1 MTSLA
6 NIILSIL
13 STKDKAL
20 VGKKL
25 ETIENQLVLNEVEKK
40 IIKDI
45 KDNLF
50 LDDLLTPAFI
60 RQKYSYY
67 AVNDEMVPEEPLQL
81 DSIDSAITQLRL
93 HQLKSGLSK
102 DLLKL
107 SGQITTMSP
116 DEIKTEISS
125 LHKNVL
131 VESRYDTPDNTVIK
145 KVDPYSDLV
154 ASRGGLSLLLP
165 SIEKHAGKASLGT
178 TVSILAAPGHFKSAM
193 ALNIAYKNAL
203 DGFNILYLTLEDTAE
218 KLIMRLVLNHIAVTA
233 KGNSKLVDSSQLR
246 DGKLSKEKQKLYN
259 DKHNEMVD
267 LLDNHLIIWDTDDF
281 HYDTFLDMENTLRM
295 ADKMFFEKTG
305 KGLEAV
311 IVDHVSLLK
320 YTVGSGKKYG
330 YDGAVINDWVLF
342 FNNQALNF
350 LDEGRQIV
358 FFPLSQVK
366 RDAFAEV
373 SKEKKKGRYELDCA
387 SDASEIERISTT
399 MITLYKDYETRGTLL
414 INIPKAREGFA
425 PENPLQAEVYGEYFH
440 IGPLDNIYS
449 NSDTSITVDDFT
461 KNEFKLSDLIQ
472 RKEEI

>member
-1 MTSLA
+1 
-6 NIILSIL
+6 
-13 STKDKAL
+13 
-20 VGKKL
+20 
-25 ETIENQLVLNEVEKK
+25 
-40 IIKDI
+40 
-45 KDNLF
+45 
-50 LDDLLTPAFI
+50 
-60 RQKYSYY
+60 
-67 AVNDEMVPEEPLQL
+67 
-81 DSIDSAITQLRL
+81 
-93 HQLKSGLSK
+93 
-102 DLLKL
+102 
-107 SGQITTMSP
+107 
-116 DEIKTEISS
+116 
-125 LHKNVL
+125 
-131 VESRYDTPDNTVIK
+131 
-145 KVDPYSDLV
+145 
-154 ASRGGLSLLLP
+154 
-165 SIEKHAGKASLGT
+165 
-178 TVSILAAPGHFKSAM
+178 
-193 ALNIAYKNAL
+193 
-203 DGFNILYLTLEDTAE
+203 
-218 KLIMRLVLNHIAVTA
+218 MRLVLNHIAVTA

-246 DGKLSKEKQKLYN
+246 DNKLTKEKQKLYN

-366 RDAFAEV
+366 RDAFSEV

-414 INIPKAREGFA
+414 INIPKAREGFV
-425 PENPLQAEVYGEYFH
+425 PDNPLQEEVYGEYFH
-440 IGPLDNIYS
+440 IGSLDNIYS
-449 NSDTSITVDDFT
+449 NSDTSITADDFT
-461 KNEFKLSDLIQ
+461 KNEFSLSDLIQ
-472 RKEEI
+472 KNE

>member
-13 STKDKAL
+13 DTKDKKF
-20 VGKKL
+20 VEKKL

-40 IIKDI
+40 ILKDI
-45 KDNLF
+45 KDNLY
-50 LDDLLTPAFI
+50 LGDLLTSSFI
-60 RQKYSYY
+60 KQKYSYY
-67 AVNDEMVPEEPLQL
+67 AVTDEMIPEEPLHI
-81 DSIDSAITQLRL
+81 DTIDSAIIQLRL
-93 HQLKSGLSK
+93 HQLKSSLSK
-102 DLLKL
+102 DLIKL
-107 SGQITTMSP
+107 GGKITTMSP
-116 DEIKTEISS
+116 EEIKAEISG
-125 LHKNVL
+125 LHKNIL
-131 VESRYDTPDNTVIK
+131 VESRYTIPDNTIVK

-154 ASRGGLSLLLP
+154 ASRGGLSLLLS

-178 TVSILAAPGHFKSAM
+178 TVSILAAPGHFKSAL

-203 DGFNILYLTLEDTAE
+203 DGFNMLYLTLEDTAE
-218 KLIMRLVLNHIAVTA
+218 KLIMRLTLNHTAVTA
-233 KGNSKLVDSSQLR
+233 EGNSKLIDSSQLR
-246 DGKLSKEKQKLYN
+246 DGKLSAEKQKLYN
-259 DKHNEMVD
+259 EKHNDLVD
-267 LLDNHLIIWDTDDF
+267 KLNNHLIIWDTDDF

-320 YTVGSGKKYG
+320 YTAGSGKKYG

-366 RDAFAEV
+366 REAFSEA

-425 PENPLQAEVYGEYFH
+425 PDNPLQEEVYGEYFH
-440 IGPLDNIYS
+440 IGSLDNIYS
-449 NSDTSITVDDFT
+449 NSDTSITAEDFT
-461 KNEFKLSDLIQ
+461 KSTFNMSDLI
-472 RKEEI
+472 R